1 MREWQGK
8 KVVIV
13 GAARQGIALTRYLAG
28 QGARIVLNDCKPA
41 SELLDAW
48 KAIKELSDA
57 GYPIE
62 WVIGGHPLSLLDTCD
77 VLGVSGGV
85 SLTLPLVRKA
95 SSLGIPIVNDSQVFM
110 EVVPCKVVGIT
121 GSAGKTTT
129 TSLVGHIL
137 KTATSDPQ
145 SELYGKRV
153 WIGGNIGI
161 PLITFI
167 EDIQPDDVAVMELS
181 SFQLELMTKS
191 PHIAVVLNISPDHL
205 DRHVSMK
212 AYINAKTRILEFQT
226 ASDTAVIGR
235 DDANAWSLSKKV
247 RGGLMSFGLSE
258 MAPDQDGSFIKN
270 DSIYVRIGRNNAGR
284 THLMKE
290 NFNIDPKEYRLLS
303 RDRIPLRGE
312 HNLRNVMAACTISVA
327 LDLPAEIMQPGIE
340 GFEGIP
346 HRLEFIRS
354 WGGADWYNDSI
365 ATTPKRAMA
374 AIHSF
379 DVPLVLLA
387 GGRDKNLPWMEFYK
401 MVCQRVDHLIVFGE
415 ASQKILQE
423 LDFSG
428 TENITIT
435 QCVGLYD
442 AVQEAARIVQPG
454 EVVLLSPG
462 GTSFDEFENY
472 EQRGEHFAQW
482 VKELP

>member
-41 SELLDAW
+41 SELLDA
-48 KAIKELSDA
+48 KEALKELSDA

-137 KTATSDPQ
+137 KTATSNPR

-226 ASDTAVIGR
+226 ASDMAVIGR

-247 RGGLMSFGLSE
+247 HGSLMSFGLSE
-258 MAPDQDGSFIKN
+258 MAPDQDGAFIKN
-270 DSIYVRIGRNNAGR
+270 DSIYMRIGRNNAEG

-290 NFNIDPKEYRLLS
+290 NLNIDPKEYRLLS

-312 HNLRNVMAACTISVA
+312 HNIRNVMAACTISVA
-327 LDLPAEIMQPGIE
+327 LDIPAAIIQPGIE

-379 DVPLVLLA
+379 DVPLILLA
-387 GGRDKNLPWMEFYK
+387 GGRDKNLPWMEFGEI
-401 MVCQRVDHLIVFGE
+401 VCQRVDHLIVFGE
-415 ASQKILQE
+415 ASKKILQE
-423 LDFSG
+423 LDLCG
-428 TENITIT
+428 TEKITVT

-472 EQRGEHFAQW
+472 EQRGEFFAQW
-482 VKELP
+482 VKELH

>member
-13 GAARQGIALTRYLAG
+13 GAARQGIALTRSLAG

-41 SELLDAW
+41 SELLDAR

-110 EVVPCKVVGIT
+110 ENVPCKVVGIT

-129 TSLVGHIL
+129 TSLAGHIL

-205 DRHVSMK
+205 DRHV
-212 AYINAKTRILEFQT
+212 
-226 ASDTAVIGR
+226 
-235 DDANAWSLSKKV
+235 
-247 RGGLMSFGLSE
+247 
-258 MAPDQDGSFIKN
+258 
-270 DSIYVRIGRNNAGR
+270 
-284 THLMKE
+284 
-290 NFNIDPKEYRLLS
+290 
-303 RDRIPLRGE
+303 
-312 HNLRNVMAACTISVA
+312 
-327 LDLPAEIMQPGIE
+327 
-340 GFEGIP
+340 
-346 HRLEFIRS
+346 
-354 WGGADWYNDSI
+354 
-365 ATTPKRAMA
+365 
-374 AIHSF
+374 
-379 DVPLVLLA
+379 
-387 GGRDKNLPWMEFYK
+387 
-401 MVCQRVDHLIVFGE
+401 
-415 ASQKILQE
+415 
-423 LDFSG
+423 
-428 TENITIT
+428 
-435 QCVGLYD
+435 
-442 AVQEAARIVQPG
+442 
-454 EVVLLSPG
+454 
-462 GTSFDEFENY
+462 
-472 EQRGEHFAQW
+472 
-482 VKELP
+482 

>member
-41 SELLDAW
+41 SELLDAR

-62 WVIGGHPLSLLDTCD
+62 WVVGGHPLSLLDTCD

-137 KTATSDPQ
+137 KTVTSDPQ
-145 SELYGKRV
+145 SELFGKRV
-153 WIGGNIGI
+153 WIGGNIGT
-161 PLITFI
+161 PLITYI
-167 EDIQPDDVAVMELS
+167 DDIQPDDIAVLELS

-191 PHIAVVLNISPDHL
+191 PHIAVVLNLSPDHL

-212 AYINAKTRILEFQT
+212 AYVNAKTRILEFQT
-226 ASDTAVIGR
+226 ASDTAIIGR
-235 DDANAWSLSKKV
+235 DDPNAWSLSKKV
-247 RGGLMSFGLSE
+247 HGGLMSFGLSE

-270 DSIYVRIGRNNAGR
+270 DSIYMRIGRNNAGR
-284 THLMKE
+284 THLMTE
-290 NFNIDPKEYRLLS
+290 NLNIDPEEYRLFSL
-303 RDRIPLRGE
+303 DRIHLQGE
-312 HNLRNVMAACTISVA
+312 HNLRNVMAACTISAA

-379 DVPLVLLA
+379 DVPLILLA
-387 GGRDKNLPWMEFYK
+387 GGRDKNLPWMEFGE
-401 MVCQRVDHLIVFGE
+401 MICQRVDHLIVFGE

-423 LDFSG
+423 LDLCG
-428 TENITIT
+428 TEKITVT

-472 EQRGEHFAQW
+472 EQRGECFAQW
-482 VKELP
+482 VKELH

>member
-13 GAARQGIALTRYLAG
+13 GAARQGIALARYLAG

-41 SELLDAW
+41 SELLDAS
-48 KAIKELSDA
+48 KALKELSDA
-57 GYPIE
+57 AYPIE
-62 WVIGGHPLSLLDTCD
+62 WVFGGHPLSLLDTCD

-85 SLTLPLVRKA
+85 PLTLPLVRKA
-95 SSLGIPIVNDSQVFM
+95 SSLGIPILNDSQVFM

-145 SELYGKRV
+145 SEWYDKRV

-167 EDIQPDDVAVMELS
+167 QDIQPEDIVVMELS

-191 PHIAVVLNISPDHL
+191 PHVAVVLNISPDHL

-226 ASDTAVIGR
+226 ATDTAIIGR
-235 DDANAWSLSKKV
+235 DDANAWSLSNKV
-247 RGGLMSFGLSE
+247 HGGLMSFGLSE
-258 MAPDQDGSFIKN
+258 MAPDQNGAFIKN
-270 DSIYVRIGRNNAGR
+270 DYIYMRIGSNNSGR
-284 THLMKE
+284 SHLVKK
-290 NFNIDPKEYRLLS
+290 NFNIDLKEYQLLS
-303 RDRIPLRGE
+303 RNRIPLRGE
-312 HNLRNVMAACTISVA
+312 HNLLNVLAACTISAA
-327 LDLPAEIMQPGIE
+327 LDLPAKTMKPGIE
-340 GFEGIP
+340 GFVGIP

-379 DVPLVLLA
+379 DVPMVLLA
-387 GGRDKNLPWMEFYK
+387 GGRDKNLPWLEF
-401 MVCQRVDHLIVFGE
+401 CELICRRVGHLIVFGE

-423 LDFSG
+423 LDLSC
-428 TENITIT
+428 TEKINVI

-472 EQRGEHFAQW
+472 EQRGEYFAQW
-482 VKELP
+482 VKELH